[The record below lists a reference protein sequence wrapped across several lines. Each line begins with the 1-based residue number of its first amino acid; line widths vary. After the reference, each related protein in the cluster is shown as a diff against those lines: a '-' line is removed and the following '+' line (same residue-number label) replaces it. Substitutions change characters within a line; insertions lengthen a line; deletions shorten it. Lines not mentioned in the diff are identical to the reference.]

1 MSGESRP
8 GGAALLFAFFLAG
21 AAAGGAVAWLVLRR
35 DRGRPAAVPDLLRE
49 GRDALARAAQ
59 AARDA
64 FARAAGDAA
73 DGGGEG

>member
-8 GGAALLFAFFLAG
+8 GGAALLFAFLAG